1 MRSSELRRLGTARV
15 SVKGRGVG
23 RAALAIATVFAVL
36 GTSVA
41 AAVVKDPLRL
51 MLRQADMP
59 RGATLE
65 AEYGLDDYLEDAL
78 RASGLSGRAAHYV
91 AAASYSKEKGLLRV
105 SGRVITTSSAAQAS
119 KALAVVK
126 KSDDTFRQRVGRGVP
141 RMTPI
146 ALPSF
151 GDQQIARIDRF
162 DSSGIGTIE
171 LYVRKRAVVWYVRVA
186 LERRPLLPNAAL
198 VDELE
203 RYATKQ
209 KTRVGAG

>member
-1 MRSSELRRLGTARV
+1 MGMWAARR
-15 SVKGRGVG
+15 RGIG
-23 RAALAIATVFAVL
+23 RAALVIATVLAVL

-41 AAVVKDPLRL
+41 AAAVKDPMQL

-65 AEYGLDDYLEDAL
+65 SEDGLDDYLEDAL
-78 RASGLSGRAAHYV
+78 RASGLSGRAAHYA
-91 AAASYSKEKGLLRV
+91 AAASYSKEKGFLRV

-126 KSDDTFRQRVGRGVP
+126 KADDTFRQRVGRDSVQ
-141 RMTPI
+141 MTPI
-146 ALPSF
+146 ALPF
-151 GDQQIARIDRF
+151 YGDQQIARIDRF

-171 LYVRKRAVVWYVRVA
+171 LYVRKRSVVWYVRVA
-186 LERRPLLPNAAL
+186 LERRPLLPNTAL

-203 RYATKQ
+203 RYAAKQ

>member
-1 MRSSELRRLGTARV
+1 MG
-15 SVKGRGVG
+15 SVRTRGVG
-23 RAALAIATVFAVL
+23 RAALAIATVLAVL
-36 GTSVA
+36 GTSA
-41 AAVVKDPLRL
+41 AAAAVKDPLRL

-59 RGATLE
+59 RGATWE
-65 AEYGLDDYLEDAL
+65 ADYGLDDYLEDAL
-78 RASGLSGRAAHYV
+78 SASGLTGRAAQYA

-105 SGRVITTSSAAQAS
+105 SGRVISTPSAAQARR
-119 KALAVVK
+119 ALAVVK
-126 KSDDTFRQRVGRGVP
+126 KADDTYRQRVGRGVL

-171 LYVRKRAVVWYVRVA
+171 LYVRKRAIVWYVRVA

-203 RYATKQ
+203 RYAAKQ

>member
-1 MRSSELRRLGTARV
+1 MWRVRR
-15 SVKGRGVG
+15 RGVG
-23 RAALAIATVFAVL
+23 RVALAIALAVL

-41 AAVVKDPLRL
+41 AAAVKDPLRL
-51 MLRQADMP
+51 MLRQADLP
-59 RGATLE
+59 RGATWE
-65 AEYGLDDYLEDAL
+65 ADYGLDDYLEDAL
-78 RASGLSGRAAHYV
+78 RASGLSGRAAHYF

-105 SGRVITTSSAAQAS
+105 SGRVITTPSAAQAS

-126 KSDDTFRQRVGRGVP
+126 KADDTFRQRVGRGDL

-151 GDQQIARIDRF
+151 GDQQVARIDRF

-171 LYVRKRAVVWYVRVA
+171 LYVRKRAVVWYLRVV
-186 LERRPLLPNAAL
+186 LERRPPLPNATL